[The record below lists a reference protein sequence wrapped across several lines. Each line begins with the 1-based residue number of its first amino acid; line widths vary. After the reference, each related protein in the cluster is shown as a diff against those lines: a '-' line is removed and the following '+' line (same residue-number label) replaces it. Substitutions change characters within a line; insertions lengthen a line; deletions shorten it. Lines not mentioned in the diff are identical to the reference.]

1 MQRTYLP
8 LEVRAADDAPDGVV
22 EAYGS
27 VFDTEY
33 AIPGGR
39 ETIRQGAFADSLA
52 ERDSIAVYHQ
62 HGHKFGQPPIGFTTD
77 AREDDTGLRFRAQ
90 LLVDESETARSVFRS
105 IEAGA
110 LREWSIG
117 FRAIE
122 TREDPEEPDLVEIL
136 EADVPEISSV
146 LVGANPDTDTIDA
159 RQAVD
164 LSELR
169 DRANE
174 LGYRLERIEEDEED
188 EAEDEA
194 EEREDKVD
202 LDRVYELLKLGV
214 DPRELAV

>member
-1 MQRTYLP
+1 MMQKTYLP

-33 AIPGGR
+33 AVLGGR
-39 ETIRQGAFADSLA
+39 EVIRPGAFEDSLA
-52 ERDSIAVYHQ
+52 ERDSIAIYHQ
-62 HGHKFGQPPIGFTTD
+62 HGHKFGRPPIGFTTK

-90 LLVDESETARSVFRS
+90 LLIEESETARVVFRG
-105 IEAGA
+105 IENRA
-110 LREWSIG
+110 LTEWSIG

-122 TREDPEEPDLVEIL
+122 TREDPDEPDLVEVL

-146 LVGANPDTDTIDA
+146 LVGANPETDTIDA

-174 LGYRLERIEEDEED
+174 LGYRLERIEEDDDED
-188 EAEDEA
+188 DD
-194 EEREDKVD
+194 EREDKVD
-202 LDRVYELLKLGV
+202 LDRVYDLLARGV
-214 DPRELAV
+214 DPRELGV